1 MNSKPRGHAVV
12 IGASMAGLL
21 TANVLRD
28 HFADVTVLERDRLP
42 DEATLRKGTPQ
53 ARHLHSYWLGGLQ
66 AVERMLPGYTADLAA
81 AGAVPV
87 RQPTDVRWLAPP
99 GWIRRFPPT
108 TRMLFASRP
117 LLEWA
122 LRRRVATTPGI
133 RVLDGHEVEGLRVG
147 GSGDVDGVMAA
158 IRGGDRFS
166 LSADLVVDA
175 SGQGSKLPQWL
186 KALGCR
192 QPAES
197 IIDGHMGYATR
208 YFTIPPGSRD
218 WKGIYIQPAPPA
230 HCRGGVMFPVEGNRW
245 LVTLVGGGGDYPPTD
260 EAGFL
265 AFARSLRSDALYDAF
280 SGAEPISPIWG
291 YRRTANHRRHYERL
305 RGMPGRLLVLGDSL
319 CSFNPV
325 YGQGMT
331 VAARQAERLSELLCS
346 RPPGDLA
353 RVTHRLQGAMAS
365 VAEGAWM
372 VSTGEDLRYP
382 SAEGARVTAKTR
394 ITHRYMDR
402 VLAAVAV
409 DPVVNTAFLRVL
421 NMIDPPQALFRPRTM
436 SRVLVPRGTT
446 LRPAWHGPAGETLN
460 TSSANGPLRART

>member
-1 MNSKPRGHAVV
+1 MPSGHAVV

-28 HFADVTVLERDRLP
+28 HFAEVTVLERDRLP
-42 DEATLRKGTPQ
+42 DEATLRRGTPQ

-81 AGAVPV
+81 AGAVPIQ
-87 RQPTDVRWLAPP
+87 QPTDVRWLAPP

-108 TRMLFASRP
+108 TQLLSASRP

-122 LRRRVATTPGI
+122 VRRRVATAPGI
-133 RVLDGHEVEGLRVG
+133 RLLDGHEVEDLRLDRN
-147 GSGDVDGVMAA
+147 GDVDGITAA
-158 IRGGDRFS
+158 SRGGGDRFS

-175 SGQGSKLPQWL
+175 SGRSSKLPRWL
-186 KALGCR
+186 EALGR
-192 QPAES
+192 RRPAES
-197 IIDGHMGYATR
+197 VVDGHMGYATR
-208 YFTIPPGSRD
+208 YFAIPPGYRD

-230 HCRGGVMFPVEGNRW
+230 HCRGGIMFPVEGNRW
-245 LVTLVGGGGDYPPTD
+245 LLTLIGGGRDYPPTD
-260 EAGFL
+260 DAGFR
-265 AFARSLRSDALYDAF
+265 AFARSLRSDALYEAF
-280 SGAEPISPIWG
+280 SGAGPISPIWG

-305 RGMPGRLLVLGDSL
+305 RGMPGRLLALGDSL

-331 VAARQAERLSELLCS
+331 VAARQAEALSELLGS
-346 RPPGDLA
+346 RPTGDLA
-353 RVTHRLQGAMAS
+353 GLTRRLQGAMAS

-436 SRVLVPRGTT
+436 TRVLVPRDPT
-446 LRPAWHGPAGETLN
+446 LYAPSRGPAGEVVIS
-460 TSSANGPLRART
+460 SSANGPLTPSAGG